1 MKEKLKSMDHNG
13 VWDLIKLPEDCKR
26 VIVNGF
32 LRPNTT
38 QMAISN
44 DIRLDL
50 LPRVLLRRTVLTT
63 MRHFLLFQK
72 MTLLELSWR
81 W

>member
-50 LPRVLLRRTVLTT
+50 LPRVLLRRTALTA